1 MVIKVDAPFLSL
13 AHIIASLI
21 PKWVL
26 KKFLVC
32 TLDYNLQ
39 QPFIIIEGNKKNP
52 KIRYTWKR
60 LVNVLLYFV
69 GREFVFSYSNQPL
82 VLLIIFIKREVIRS
96 FLSALK

>member
-39 QPFIIIEGNKKNP
+39 QPFIIIEGNKTD
-52 KIRYTWKR
+52 KIIISIAAF
-60 LVNVLLYFV
+60 LFV
-69 GREFVFSYSNQPL
+69 QTLSIRQQFGY
-82 VLLIIFIKREVIRS
+82 LISPDF
-96 FLSALK
+96 

>member
-39 QPFIIIEGNKKNP
+39 QPFIIIEGNKTDKMIISIAAFLLFRRSQYVNN
-52 KIRYTWKR
+52 
-60 LVNVLLYFV
+60 LNVLISPDF
-69 GREFVFSYSNQPL
+69 
-82 VLLIIFIKREVIRS
+82 
-96 FLSALK
+96 